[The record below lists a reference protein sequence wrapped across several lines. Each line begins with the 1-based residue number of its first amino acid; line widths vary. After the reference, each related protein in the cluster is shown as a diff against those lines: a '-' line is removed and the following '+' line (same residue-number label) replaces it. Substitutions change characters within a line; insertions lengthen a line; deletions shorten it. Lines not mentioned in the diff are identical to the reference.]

1 MATIVVEGLEEF
13 RRDMRVMAATVD
25 KEARVALRAA
35 AEPVR
40 TRAEDLAAGNI
51 RNIGPV
57 WSRMRLGVT
66 LRVVYVAPR
75 ARRAGGS
82 PRPNLGGLLMNE
94 AMVPALEEKEPE
106 VIEAMDGFIDG
117 FTAAHGF

>member
-1 MATIVVEGLEEF
+1 MATVVVEGLTEF
-13 RRDMRVMAATVD
+13 RRDMRAMAATVN
-25 KEARVALRAA
+25 KETMVALRAA

-40 TRAEDLAAGNI
+40 ATAETLAVGNI
-51 RNIGPV
+51 SNIGGR

-66 LRVVYVAPR
+66 MKVVYVAPR
-75 ARRAGGS
+75 ASRSGGS
-82 PRPNLGGLLMNE
+82 PRPNLGGLLLNE

-106 VIEAMDGFIDG
+106 VIAAMDGFIDR